1 MPANYLKPRYL
12 IIDDVKPYIAG
23 KVTFAKDN
31 SRDCSRDCSGD
42 YSNGSN
48 QGLTDEQFG
57 ELIAFGESAL
67 ERDFSPYFKIPLQTK
82 TGDDWLQLPPET
94 ITLIKKCLINRA
106 CLQVLRQTFGS
117 NTNVRG
123 DNYEDKYEVEYSA
136 LKGTLFQQKPNGVF
150 LFPQANGIALAEN
163 GINYNNVLPGG
174 KNVPLGGSNQSSALS
189 YARTR
194 LNNPGSSFGY
204 YNGNKN

>member
-12 IIDDVKPYIAG
+12 TIDDVKPYLEG

-31 SRDCSRDCSGD
+31 SHDC
-42 YSNGSN
+42 N

-57 ELIAFGESAL
+57 ELIAFCESAL

-82 TGDDWLQLPPET
+82 TGEDWLQLPSET
-94 ITLIKKCLINRA
+94 IALIKKCLINRA
-106 CLQVLRQTFGS
+106 CLQTIRQTFGS

-136 LKGTLFQQKPNGVF
+136 LKSTLFQQKPNGIF
-150 LFPQANGIALAEN
+150 LFPQANGLALAEN

-194 LNNPGSSFGY
+194 LNNPCGSFWNFYGS
-204 YNGNKN
+204 KK

>member
-1 MPANYLKPRYL
+1 MPANFLQPRYL
-12 IIDDVKPYIAG
+12 TIDDVKPYLEG
-23 KVTFAKDN
+23 KVTFATDN
-31 SRDCSRDCSGD
+31 I
-42 YSNGSN
+42 NNSN
-48 QGLTDEQFG
+48 QGLSDEQFG

-82 TGDDWLQLPPET
+82 TGADWLHLPPEA
-94 ITLIKKCLINRA
+94 IALIKKCLINRA

-117 NTNVRG
+117 NPNVRG

-136 LKGTLFQQKPNGVF
+136 LKSTLFQQKPNGVF
-150 LFPQANGIALAEN
+150 LFSQANGLALAEN

-174 KNVPLGGSNQSSALS
+174 RNVPLGGSNQSSVLS

-194 LNNPGSSFGY
+194 LNNPGGSFWY
-204 YNGNKN
+204 YYVNKK